1 MGKIRGRR
9 ATTKKPKAFTY
20 GRRGGNQAAQFGYLN
35 FIQTQAHNIQVDAL
49 LREVNQAQAFTK
61 RAVKEALDSVYDRSG
76 PMDVDPRPRFP
87 PAPQPPT
94 ERRMTNA
101 ATRNP
106 FGGDATLSFGQ
117 EIRRLAARSNLLYRN
132 RVARETPSDMEG
144 VEATLSRAAPPAT
157 VEAFKF
163 MSYGPQNLKGLVN
176 DSEKYQNLRRL
187 NKLHRESHTSSV
199 PTQEAIAT
207 EREARGKRMAEATN
221 AAMAGSTYPTF
232 NPLDTDILVED
243 QYKPVGRD
251 FKAPRIIPGVNNG
264 VAPFRG
270 VESYFEN
277 RLPPRVRSHRE
288 ENMIM

>member
-20 GRRGGNQAAQFGYLN
+20 GRRGGNQAAHFGYLS
-35 FIQTQAHNIQVDAL
+35 FIQQQAHTQQVDAL

-61 RAVKEALDSVYDRSG
+61 KAVKEALDSVYDRSG

-87 PAPQPPT
+87 PAPPPPT

-101 ATRNP
+101 PTRNP

-117 EIRRLAARSNLLYRN
+117 EIRRLAAQSNLLYRN
-132 RVARETPSDMEG
+132 RVTRETPRDMEG
-144 VEATLSRAAPPAT
+144 IEATLSRAAPPET

-163 MSYGPQNLKGLVN
+163 MSHGPQNKRFVEYTDDN
-176 DSEKYQNLRRL
+176 YLRRYNRL
-187 NKLHRESHTSSV
+187 RSRGTDGSV

-207 EREARGKRMAEATN
+207 EREARGQRMTEATN
-221 AAMAGSTYPTF
+221 AAMAGSAYPTF
-232 NPLDTDILVED
+232 NPLDTDIFVHD
-243 QYKPVGRD
+243 QFKPVGRD
-251 FKAPRIIPGVNNG
+251 FKAPRIIPGANKG
-264 VAPFRG
+264 VAPPRG

-277 RLPPRVRSHRE
+277 RIPPKVV
-288 ENMIM
+288 IA